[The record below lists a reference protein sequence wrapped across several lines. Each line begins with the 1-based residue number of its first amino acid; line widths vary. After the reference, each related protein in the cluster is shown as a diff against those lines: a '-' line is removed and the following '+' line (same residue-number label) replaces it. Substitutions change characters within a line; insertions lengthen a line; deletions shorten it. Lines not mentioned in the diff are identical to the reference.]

1 MRKTLYDRLNPDVKQ
16 RLIKNQ
22 MTYEFTVNK
31 IIAALDSKYVWND
44 LTVGEVSNLIIFSDS
59 DFEYNLMNVTYGVAD
74 LIEPENNII

>member
-1 MRKTLYDRLNPDVKQ
+1 MRKSLYDRLNPDVKE

-31 IIAALDSKYVWND
+31 IIAALDSKYFWND

-59 DFEYNLMNVTYGVAD
+59 NMSDKFYAFGD
-74 LIEPENNII
+74 KSLIEPQNNVI

>member
-1 MRKTLYDRLNPDVKQ
+1 MRKSLYDRLNPDVKE

-31 IIAALDSKYVWND
+31 IIAALDSKYFWND

-59 DFEYNLMNVTYGVAD
+59 NMSDKFYAFGDES
-74 LIEPENNII
+74 LIEPQNNVI